1 VRPKIEET
9 WFGSITVDGRRYE
22 HDVIIRLSGKVRK
35 RNKQLSKAVYGTS
48 HILSLDE
55 IRDLYRKDAR
65 HLIIGAGQEGEVKRC
80 EVFAQLHLVFARQQI
95 EFAIP
100 PGISEQGTVGEQFGQ
115 DIRNGGSILLADAI
129 PCGEVGP
136 G

>member
-65 HLIIGAGQEGEVKRC
+65 HLIIGAGQEGEVKLSPEAEAFLAAHRVSVGLWPTP
-80 EVFAQLHLVFARQQI
+80 E
-95 EFAIP
+95 AIKEWNRAD
-100 PGISEQGTVGEQFGQ
+100 GKVLGQFHVT
-115 DIRNGGSILLADAI
+115 
-129 PCGEVGP
+129 C
-136 G
+136 